1 VTQDD
6 PLQPPSSSSSRRTS
20 TNTAHGQSYNH
31 PDRPP
36 STLTTRTLGVRR
48 SNSLIRSLSPSPALI
63 THSQLHT
70 SLSTLPARTEAEFH
84 THTQQHHNYQSGS
97 ESAIADPDFDGEY
110 PSDNDHPEV
119 QLQPIPSQPDL
130 GLTGQKLTSGE
141 TAHLAA
147 TFCIVWFA
155 ANWTVNASLGLTSVG
170 SSTVLA
176 GMSGESRG
184 FGGEV

>member
-1 VTQDD
+1 
-6 PLQPPSSSSSRRTS
+6 
-20 TNTAHGQSYNH
+20 
-31 PDRPP
+31 
-36 STLTTRTLGVRR
+36 
-48 SNSLIRSLSPSPALI
+48 
-63 THSQLHT
+63 
-70 SLSTLPARTEAEFH
+70 LPARTEAEFH
-84 THTQQHHNYQSGS
+84 NHNPQQQYYHHYQSGS

-110 PSDNDHPEV
+110 HSDNDNPEV
-119 QLQPIPSQPDL
+119 QLQPLPSQPDL

-176 GMSGESRG
+176 GMSGECLGHGRSVGHCGTVVMAVAESFRVESDKAVDV
-184 FGGEV
+184 F